1 MVIPGVKGPPSA
13 TGPARR
19 RPARAAFSVPGEDAA
34 DTAGTAAA
42 GPSGLGGLLA
52 LQEAAGPDAAGQ
64 ARAADAVG
72 SAVADR
78 AGGAA
83 ADWAADWAAN
93 RAALEQGQAVMAE
106 LGRLQADV
114 LTGGVLTGGAGNA
127 AARLSSCVDAMAS
140 GPGAAD
146 PRLAAMLGALRVRA
160 AIEVARAGLR
170 PESDIEKSSPPNA

>member
-19 RPARAAFSVPGEDAA
+19 RPAHAAFSVPGEDAA

-114 LTGGVLTGGAGNA
+114 LTGGAGNA